1 MPDTDITR
9 ILHKMDELQTEMV
22 RSQKDITYMRIAI
35 DEIREE
41 NKARDQHIHR
51 LEIAKREAWAV
62 AGFLGLVIGLIAPLV
77 K

>member
-9 ILHKMDELQTEMV
+9 ILRKMDDLQMELAKSQT
-22 RSQKDITYMRIAI
+22 DITYMRKAV

-41 NKARDQHIHR
+41 NKARDEHIHR
-51 LEIAKREAWAV
+51 LEIAKREAWAI
-62 AGFLGLVIGLIAPLV
+62 AGFVGLVIGLIAPLV